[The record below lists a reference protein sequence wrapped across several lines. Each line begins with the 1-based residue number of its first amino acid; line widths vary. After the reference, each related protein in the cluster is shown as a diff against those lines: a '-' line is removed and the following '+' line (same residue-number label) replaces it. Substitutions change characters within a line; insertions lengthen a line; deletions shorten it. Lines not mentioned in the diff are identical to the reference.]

1 MCGIVGCCGIKGAE
15 KFLIEGLKLLEYRGY
30 DSAGLA
36 VLSGKKLKIAK
47 TKGKVKDLAKLVA
60 KEEIT
65 GETGIAHTRW
75 ATHGEPNTVNAHPH
89 EATDLVLVHN
99 GIVENHAELRK
110 ELQKKGYKFKSDT
123 DTESLVWLIQS
134 YLDAGKKPKD
144 ALTEALKKMVG
155 TYAVEVMFKKEPE
168 KIYGARHG
176 SPMAVGTNGKS
187 YFIGSDAIALGKVAK
202 KIMYMEEDDVVI
214 IEKDTYEIFNL
225 YKKKIERKWVD
236 MGEQAKISKGKHAHF
251 MHKEMFEQPDVIR
264 ETIRASVENRKEN
277 IYFQNTKVN
286 LRKIDKIH
294 IVACGTAF
302 HAGLVAKYWIER
314 FSPVWVEVEVASE
327 FRYRKPTLKPGGL
340 AMFISQSGET
350 ADTIAAL
357 RYAKENKQNIVS
369 IVNVPTSTIAR
380 ESDFVLQ
387 TKAGPEVGVAS
398 TKAFTAQL
406 TLLAAFALELA
417 RVKKTLT
424 REKHRQYSQMVAD
437 APALV
442 EEILKQEDHIK
453 DIAKKWVMKHQS
465 ALFLGRGYTYPIALE
480 GALKLKE
487 ISYIHAEGYS
497 AGELKHGPIAL
508 ITNKVPVIVLAP
520 NDELFEKTIS
530 NMQEVKARDGNII
543 LVSDKDCCEKMKNE
557 VEAYIPMPKSGG
569 FIEPLL
575 YTIPMQLLAYHT
587 AVLMKRNVDQPRNL
601 AKSVTVE

>member
-1 MCGIVGCCGIKGAE
+1 MCGIVGCSGIKNAE
-15 KFLIEGLKLLEYRGY
+15 KFLIGGLKLLEYRGY

-36 VLSGKKLKIAK
+36 IVSNGKIKVVK
-47 TKGKVKDLAKLVA
+47 TKGKVDDLEKLV
-60 KEEIT
+60 KRENQT
-65 GETGIAHTRW
+65 GEVGIAHTRW
-75 ATHGEPNTVNAHPH
+75 ATHGEPNSANAHPH

-99 GIVENHAELRK
+99 GIIENYAELK
-110 ELQKKGYKFKSDT
+110 EELVKKGYKFKSQT

-134 YLDAGKKPKD
+134 FLDCGKSPKE
-144 ALTEALKKMVG
+144 ALIAALKKVKG
-155 TYAVEVMFKKEPE
+155 TYAIEVIFKKEPT
-168 KIYGARHG
+168 KVYGARHG
-176 SPMAVGTNGKS
+176 SPMALGTDGKT
-187 YFIGSDAIALGKVAK
+187 YFIGSDAIALGEVAK
-202 KIMYMEEDDVVI
+202 KILYMEEGDIVI
-214 IEKDTYEIFNL
+214 IDKGEYEIFNL
-225 YKKKIERKWVD
+225 SGKEIKRSWTATENQ
-236 MGEQAKISKGKHAHF
+236 GKISKGDHEHF
-251 MHKEMFEQPDVIR
+251 MHKEMFEQPEVIA
-264 ETIRASVENRKEN
+264 ETIRSNVENRKEN

-286 LRKIDKIH
+286 LRAIDKIH
-294 IVACGTAF
+294 IVACGTSF

-357 RYAKENKQNIVS
+357 RYAKENRQHIVS

-380 ESDFVLQ
+380 ESDIVLL

-406 TLLAAFALELA
+406 TLLAAFALEIA
-417 RVKKTLT
+417 RVKKSLP
-424 REKHRQYSQMVAD
+424 REKHKIYSQMLAD
-437 APALV
+437 CPTLV
-442 EEILKQEDHIK
+442 KEILEQEDRIK
-453 DIAKKWVMKHQS
+453 KIAEKWIIKS
-465 ALFLGRGYTYPIALE
+465 RDALFLGRGYTFPVALE

-520 NDELFEKTIS
+520 NDDLFEKTIS
-530 NMQEVKARDGNII
+530 NMKEVKARKGNVI
-543 LVSDKDCCEKMKNE
+543 LVSDRECCEKMKDE
-557 VEAYIPMPKSGG
+557 VEDCIPMPKSGG

-575 YTIPMQLLAYHT
+575 YAIPMQLLAYHA